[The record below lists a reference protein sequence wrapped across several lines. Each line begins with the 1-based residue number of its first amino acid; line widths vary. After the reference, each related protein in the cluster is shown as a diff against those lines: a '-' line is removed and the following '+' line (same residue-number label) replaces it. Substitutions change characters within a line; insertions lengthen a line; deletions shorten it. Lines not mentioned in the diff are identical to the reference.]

1 VNSCLNAKKA
11 FEQYRYSVYGLSVL
25 SEIEIPELT
34 CSQQKTA
41 DVVVSLRDVPESLL
55 DPIVRR
61 DGLQISESKCLLN
74 IPKIG
79 RFLIE
84 NGRSISIDRREDR
97 SRHRGNGTRMT
108 DLRVYLLGSAF
119 GALLHQREWLPLH
132 VSAIQAGRSVWAF
145 SGDSG
150 AGKSTLAAFLN
161 RRYGFPIVSDD
172 VSVLCPQDSKPLLHP
187 GPRKLKLW
195 KSAIDQIGFQNEE
208 LVQDLQNTEKYQL
221 YLGDKTL
228 HQPLPIR
235 GLILLNRCE
244 DGVPST
250 LERVQGIRAFEA
262 VESAIYRPRLGR
274 YLRSGPKLMQDIA
287 QLADSIDVYQLR
299 RRWSLENMAQELG
312 PVLELM
318 ALQEAGIEI

>member
-1 VNSCLNAKKA
+1 MSSFLNAKRA
-11 FEQYRYSVYGLSVL
+11 FAPHWYSVYGLSIL
-25 SEIEIPELT
+25 SEIEIPELA
-34 CSQQKTA
+34 SSPRQNA
-41 DVVVSLRDVPESLL
+41 DGVVSLRDVPESLL
-55 DPIVRR
+55 HPIIRKN
-61 DGLQISESKCLLN
+61 GLQISESECLMT

-97 SRHRGNGTRMT
+97 SRQRGNGTRMT

-132 VSAIQAGRSVWAF
+132 VSAIQSGQSVWAF

-161 RRYGFPIVSDD
+161 RRYGFSIVSDD
-172 VSVLCPQDSKPLLHP
+172 VSVLSPQDKAPLLHP

-195 KSAIDQIGFQNEE
+195 KSAIDKIGFQNEK
-208 LVQDLQNTEKYQL
+208 LIQDLQNTEKYQL

-228 HQPLPIR
+228 HEPLPIR
-235 GLILLNRCE
+235 GLIMLDRCE
-244 DGVPST
+244 DGESSM
-250 LERVQGIRAFEA
+250 LEPLHGIRAFEA

-274 YLRSGPKLMQDIA
+274 YLRSGPKLMQEIA
-287 QLADSIDVYQLR
+287 QLADSIDVYKLR
-299 RRWSLENMAQELG
+299 RPWSLDNMAQELG
-312 PVLELM
+312 PLLELM
-318 ALQEAGIEI
+318 GLQQGKLEI